1 MSLGFE
7 QAGFTVAAAVD
18 VSAINAKVHETN
30 FPKAATICADMRQL
44 DGTTI
49 RRIAALGE
57 VDIDVV
63 FGGPPCQGFSVGG
76 KQRTSDPRN
85 ELLLEFARL
94 VTELQSKYFV
104 MENVAG
110 LLGDRYAPLLKEFK
124 RVLRRGGY
132 SILEPVMCLDAAN
145 FGVPQRRKRV
155 FVLGWREGESA
166 PSYPKARRDR
176 VSVGA
181 AIDDLKIA
189 SRSKLVD
196 GDSYT
201 GPLGAPTQ
209 YSRALRKPRNGISL
223 KAITGFART
232 AHSPEVVERFKRVK
246 QGGVDLISRFIR
258 LDRKGVAPT
267 LRAGTGAENGR
278 FMAPR
283 PIHPDYP
290 RCISLREAARLH
302 SFPDWF
308 VFHDT
313 KWNGFMQV
321 GNAVPPA
328 LGKTVAGE
336 IERSL
341 RRKPDATPAKPRN
354 RVAPHGGR
362 QVTQHGTRAVGS
374 LNGSRVRDA
383 ISSDES
389 RSTGFA
395 RPGQQV

>member
-7 QAGFTVAAAVD
+7 QAGFTVASAVD

-30 FPKAATICADMRQL
+30 FPKAATLCADIRQL
-44 DGTTI
+44 DGATI
-49 RRIAALGE
+49 RQSAALGE

-76 KQRTSDPRN
+76 KQRIGDPRN

-132 SILEPVMCLDAAN
+132 FILEPVMCLDAAN

-155 FVLGWREGESA
+155 FVVGWREGESA
-166 PSYPKARRDR
+166 PSYPKERRDR

-181 AIDDLKIA
+181 AIDDLRIVN
-189 SRSKLVD
+189 RSKLVD
-196 GDSYT
+196 GDSYA
-201 GPLGAPTQ
+201 GRLGVPTP
-209 YSRALRKPRNGISL
+209 YSRSLRKQRNGSAL

-232 AHSPEVVERFKRVK
+232 AHSAEVVERFKLVK
-246 QGGVDLISRFIR
+246 QGKVDPISRFIR
-258 LDRKGVAPT
+258 LDPSSVAPT
-267 LRAGTGAENGR
+267 LRAGTGSENGR

-290 RCISLREAARLH
+290 RCISVREAARLH

-308 VFHDT
+308 VLHGT
-313 KWNGFMQV
+313 KWNGFMQI

-328 LGKTVAGE
+328 LAKAVAGE
-336 IERSL
+336 VKKSL
-341 RRKPDATPAKPRN
+341 RRTSDGTPPKPRN
-354 RVAPHGGR
+354 DIPTHGDR
-362 QVTQHGTRAVGS
+362 QIARHRTRAFGS
-374 LNGSRVRDA
+374 LNSPRARDA
-383 ISSDES
+383 ISPDEPRPTRLA
-389 RSTGFA
+389 RSS
-395 RPGQQV
+395 Q